1 MMAAAA
7 ALVEAEGVAV
17 VDVVEAV
24 RMVMRVSPHCLM
36 QPHFTWLVIH

>member
-1 MMAAAA
+1 MMAVAV

-24 RMVMRVSPHCLM
+24 PMVTRVSPHCLM
-36 QPHFTWLVIH
+36 QSYSCSMARR